1 VYGVSPQV
9 TLPIELRGTLP
20 VATLPMFHALGVEA
34 FFTTR
39 DGGVSTGEFASLNL
53 ASNGPDD
60 SDHVRENYRRVATAI
75 GSDSVQR
82 VRQIHS
88 DVVVHIDALDERS
101 EGDAIITNRVGEAV
115 AMMVADCT
123 PLLLVDP
130 TRHQLAVVHAGWRG
144 LAAGVIEAAVSALDT
159 DTSQL
164 HVAIGP
170 AISGNRYQVGP
181 EVIAASPYFV
191 PHARADVGDRFMLDT
206 RATAHS
212 ILEGLGVLRENLS
225 ISTQVTDGGAQ
236 FFSDRAARP
245 CGRFALVAKWQ
256 S

>member
-1 VYGVSPQV
+1 VSPQV
-9 TLPIELRGTLP
+9 TLPIELRGMLP

-53 ASNGPDD
+53 GSNGPDD
-60 SDHVRENYRRVATAI
+60 PDHVRENFRRVASAI
-75 GSDSVQR
+75 GSESVQR

-88 DVVVHIDALDERS
+88 AAVVHIDALVESS
-101 EGDAIITNRVGEAV
+101 EGDAIITNRGGEAV
-115 AMMVADCT
+115 AMIVADCT

-130 TRHQLAVVHAGWRG
+130 ARQQLAVVHAGWRG

-170 AISGNRYQVGP
+170 AISGDRYQVGP
-181 EVIAASPYFV
+181 EVIAASRHFAT
-191 PHARADVGDRFMLDT
+191 HARADVGDRFLLDT

-212 ILEGLGVLRENLS
+212 ILKGLGIPRENV
-225 ISTQVTDGGAQ
+225 IASTQVTDGGAQ

>member
-1 VYGVSPQV
+1 MSPQV

-20 VATLPMFHALGVEA
+20 VATLPMFEHLGVEA

-53 ASNGPDD
+53 GSNGPDD
-60 SDHVRENYRRVATAI
+60 PDHVRENYRRVATAI
-75 GSDSVQR
+75 GSESVR
-82 VRQIHS
+82 RIRQIHS
-88 DVVVHIDALDERS
+88 AAVVDIDALDEHS
-101 EGDAIITNRVGEAV
+101 VGDVIITNRVGEAV
-115 AMMVADCT
+115 ALIVADCA

-130 TRHQLAVVHAGWRG
+130 ARHQLAVVHAGWRG
-144 LAAGVIEAAVSALDT
+144 LAAGVIEAAVTALDT

-164 HVAIGP
+164 QVSIGP
-170 AISGNRYQVGP
+170 AISGDRYQVGP

-191 PHARADVGDRFMLDT
+191 PHARADVGDRSMLDT
-206 RATAHS
+206 RGAALS
-212 ILEGLGVLRENLS
+212 ILEVLGVPRENVS
-225 ISTQVTDGGAQ
+225 ISTQVTDGGTQ

>member
-1 VYGVSPQV
+1 
-9 TLPIELRGTLP
+9 
-20 VATLPMFHALGVEA
+20 MFHALGVEA

-53 ASNGPDD
+53 GSNGPDD

-75 GSDSVQR
+75 GSESVQR

-88 DVVVHIDALDERS
+88 DVVVHIDALDESS
-101 EGDAIITNRVGEAV
+101 EGDAIITHRVGEAV

-191 PHARADVGDRFMLDT
+191 PHARADVGDRFLLDT
-206 RATAHS
+206 RTTAHA
-212 ILEGLGVLRENLS
+212 ILEGLGIAHANV
-225 ISTQVTDGGAQ
+225 ITTTQVTDGGAQ

>member
-1 VYGVSPQV
+1 MSPQV
-9 TLPIELRGTLP
+9 TLPIELRGQLP

-39 DGGVSTGEFASLNL
+39 EGGVSTGDFASLNL
-53 ASNGPDD
+53 GSNGPDD
-60 SDHVRENYRRVATAI
+60 PDHVRENYRRVAVAI
-75 GSDSVQR
+75 GDDTVR
-82 VRQIHS
+82 RIRQIHS
-88 DVVVHIDALDERS
+88 AAVVHVDALDGTS
-101 EGDAIITNRVGEAV
+101 EGDALITNRVGEAV
-115 AMMVADCT
+115 AMIVADCT

-130 TRHQLAVVHAGWRG
+130 ARHQLAVVHAGWRG

-159 DTSQL
+159 DASQL

-170 AISGNRYQVGP
+170 AISGDRYQVGP
-181 EVIAASPYFV
+181 EVIASSPHFAS
-191 PHARADVGDRFMLDT
+191 HARPDVGDRYLLDT

-212 ILEGLGVLRENLS
+212 ILEGLGVPAANVTMA
-225 ISTQVTDGGAQ
+225 TQVTDGGAQ

>member
-1 VYGVSPQV
+1 MSPQV

-20 VATLPMFHALGVEA
+20 VATLPMFHALGIEA

-53 ASNGPDD
+53 GSNGPDD
-60 SDHVRENYRRVATAI
+60 PEHVRENYSRVAAAI

-88 DVVVHIDALDERS
+88 DAVVHIDALDANS

-115 AMMVADCT
+115 ALIVADCT

-130 TRHQLAVVHAGWRG
+130 AGHQLAVVHAGWRG

-170 AISGNRYQVGP
+170 AISGDRYQVGP
-181 EVIAASPYFV
+181 EVIAASLNFV
-191 PHARADVGDRFMLDT
+191 PHARADVGDRFLLDT

-212 ILEGLGVLRENLS
+212 ILEGLGIPHENVITS
-225 ISTQVTDGGAQ
+225 SQVTDGGTQ

>member
-1 VYGVSPQV
+1 
-9 TLPIELRGTLP
+9 
-20 VATLPMFHALGVEA
+20 MFERLGVEA

-39 DGGVSTGEFASLNL
+39 DGGVSSGEFASLNL
-53 ASNGPDD
+53 GSNGPDD
-60 SDHVRENYRRVATAI
+60 PDHVRENFRRVATAI
-75 GSDSVQR
+75 GSESVRR

-88 DVVVHIDALDERS
+88 AAVVHIDALDES
-101 EGDAIITNRVGEAV
+101 AEGDAIITNRVGEAV
-115 AMMVADCT
+115 ALIVADCA

-130 TRHQLAVVHAGWRG
+130 AGHQLAVVHAGWRG
-144 LAAGVIEAAVSALDT
+144 LAAGVIEATVNALDA
-159 DTSQL
+159 DVSQL

-170 AISGNRYQVGP
+170 AISGDRYQVGP
-181 EVIAASPYFV
+181 EVIAASPYFA

-206 RATAHS
+206 RGAALS
-212 ILEGLGVLRENLS
+212 ILEALSVPRENVS
-225 ISTQVTDGGAQ
+225 ISTQVTDGGAR

>member
-1 VYGVSPQV
+1 
-9 TLPIELRGTLP
+9 
-20 VATLPMFHALGVEA
+20 MFHALGVEA